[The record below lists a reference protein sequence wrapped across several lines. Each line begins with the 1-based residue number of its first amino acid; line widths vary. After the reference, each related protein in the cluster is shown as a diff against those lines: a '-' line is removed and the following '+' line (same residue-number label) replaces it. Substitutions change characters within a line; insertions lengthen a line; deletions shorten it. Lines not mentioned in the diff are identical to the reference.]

1 MKKSIVAVFTAMS
14 LAGLVFVAGC
24 CEKEAE
30 CYTGCTVSAAPVRV
44 EPVPIRVVE
53 TRVVPAEVTP
63 PPPPP
68 EPQAAPPPPPPPK
81 PRPRQAPPPPRPP
94 AYCDPC
100 ASGAPLYG
108 PATLGGETIYLTPA
122 D

>member
-1 MKKSIVAVFTAMS
+1 MKKSIIAVFTAMS

-24 CEKEAE
+24 CEPEAE
-30 CYTGCTVSAAPVRV
+30 CNTGCVIEAAPVL
-44 EPVPIRVVE
+44 VVE
-53 TRVVPAEVTP
+53 NRVIPAEVTP

-68 EPQAAPPPPPPPK
+68 PEPRPAPPPPPPPPK
-81 PRPRQAPPPPRPP
+81 PRPRPAPQPPRPP
-94 AYCDPC
+94 AFCDPC

-108 PATLGGETIYLTPA
+108 PANLGGEIIYLTPA